1 MKKKILFCFLTFLGV
16 LIIRNTYYHI
26 IKPVF
31 FSIIT
36 YDDPFPKFYLDLT
49 SKYKLISS
57 FETITTSEYIL
68 NENSNKLYIKEKN
81 KKLIYYGEIS
91 ELKKIRNYWICYGKI
106 GNNNKIYFI
115 INQKNEIEVLGTTKE
130 ELNRKIK
137 KKINFHDPRF
147 YMVRFGGIIIED

>member
-1 MKKKILFCFLTFLGV
+1 M
-16 LIIRNTYYHI
+16 
-26 IKPVF
+26 
-31 FSIIT
+31 SIIT

-68 NENSNKLYIKEKN
+68 NENRNKLYIKEKN

-106 GNNNKIYFI
+106 GNNNKIYLI
-115 INQKNEIEVLGTTKE
+115 IYHGESI
-130 ELNRKIK
+130 
-137 KKINFHDPRF
+137 D
-147 YMVRFGGIIIED
+147 Y